1 MFLVAAATDSEIK
14 SLPQF
19 PAVVDRLEVLV
30 TGMGPVTTAAS
41 LSSYLTLH
49 GSRIEGVLNIGV
61 AGAYVNSG
69 LAMLD
74 ICLAQQEF
82 WGDFGICLQDGI
94 QDFDPGLLKNNT
106 PLLFNNDLFLQLLL
120 GHCRARRIFTGKVC
134 CRM

>member
-1 MFLVAAATDSEIK
+1 MFLVAAATDNEIK

-49 GSRIEGVLNIGV
+49 SSRVEGVVNIGV

-69 LAMLD
+69 LSLLD

-94 QDFDPGLLKNNT
+94 QDFDPGLHKNDT
-106 PLLFNNDLFLQLLL
+106 PLLFNNNLFIRVENILQAHGFYHLAASDML
-120 GHCRARRIFTGKVC
+120 
-134 CRM
+134 